1 MSWAREGLHVA
12 MHFIACMWFRQS
24 SESCS
29 RPVNHVTRSDPSL
42 AQLNLDSPQHALSN
56 GYRVWGVKV
65 TLGYEGK
72 RSRVTRTSDRGGPA
86 HGDRCLSWARSPHHL
101 LRFCR
106 SLFVLLGTCFAR
118 IVGALFATKVS
129 FGTSRPAPRWGS
141 APDPAGAPPQTPAG
155 AHAPDPKFTLCKFGK
170 M

>member
-1 MSWAREGLHVA
+1 MNGVA
-12 MHFIACMWFRQS
+12 M
-24 SESCS
+24 
-29 RPVNHVTRSDPSL
+29 SDPPF
-42 AQLNLDSPQHALSN
+42 AQLNLDSPQGALSN

-72 RSRVTRTSDRGGPA
+72 LSRPAAGGARSRRIRSR
-86 HGDRCLSWARSPHHL
+86 SWARSPHHL

-129 FGTSRPAPRWGS
+129 F
-141 APDPAGAPPQTPAG
+141 
-155 AHAPDPKFTLCKFGK
+155 
-170 M
+170 